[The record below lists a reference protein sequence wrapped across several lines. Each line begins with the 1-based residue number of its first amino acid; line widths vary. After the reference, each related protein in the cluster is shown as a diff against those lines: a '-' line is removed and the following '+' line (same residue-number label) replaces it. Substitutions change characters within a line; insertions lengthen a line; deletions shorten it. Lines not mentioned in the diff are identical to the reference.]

1 MAQFSESEINDAKR
15 RVRDMKN
22 RASRYVNDNGA
33 PAAPGPQ
40 IPYESQPQQERQ
52 DEKSDE
58 DKNEQD
64 NSFIIILALLL
75 ILSREGADNK
85 LLLALLYLLL

>member
-33 PAAPGPQ
+33 SAAPAPQ
-40 IPYESQPQQERQ
+40 IPYESQPQQEKQ
-52 DEKSDE
+52 DEKADE
-58 DKNEQD
+58 DKNEQE